1 MGTVDGTPP
10 TNHRKPSGAPFVDL
24 TRAVPSE
31 LDRLASNQH
40 ESPIL
45 PNPPYRDFRT
55 KIIETRFLEPRSL
68 FMIRTSCC
76 ANDRTDDVALSAD
89 ETTLG
94 GKTDFA
100 SSVDLP
106 RIESAVRE
114 ILIAIGEDPDRPG
127 LLDTPRRVASAY
139 EELFGG
145 IGVSPATHL
154 ARQFE
159 QDGEDPVIVTD
170 IAFTSMCEHH
180 LLPFSGVAH
189 IAYQPQHG
197 RVVGLSKLARTVEI
211 LARRPQQQER
221 LTRQIRLEIEKHL
234 DPAGVLV
241 MVEATHSCMQIR
253 GVKARGA
260 SMKTRSAG
268 GRWERDNATRRE
280 IQAMMAR
287 T

>member
-1 MGTVDGTPP
+1 
-10 TNHRKPSGAPFVDL
+10 
-24 TRAVPSE
+24 
-31 LDRLASNQH
+31 
-40 ESPIL
+40 
-45 PNPPYRDFRT
+45 
-55 KIIETRFLEPRSL
+55 
-68 FMIRTSCC
+68 MIRTSCC

-145 IGVSPATHL
+145 IGVSPATHH
-154 ARQFE
+154 ARQF
-159 QDGEDPVIVTD
+159 
-170 IAFTSMCEHH
+170 
-180 LLPFSGVAH
+180 
-189 IAYQPQHG
+189 QHG

>member
-1 MGTVDGTPP
+1 
-10 TNHRKPSGAPFVDL
+10 
-24 TRAVPSE
+24 
-31 LDRLASNQH
+31 
-40 ESPIL
+40 
-45 PNPPYRDFRT
+45 
-55 KIIETRFLEPRSL
+55 
-68 FMIRTSCC
+68 MIRTACC
-76 ANDRTDDVALSAD
+76 GNDRTNDDDHSSD
-89 ETTLG
+89 ETLRENTPEL
-94 GKTDFA
+94 A
-100 SSVDLP
+100 SHIDLP

-127 LLDTPRRVASAY
+127 LLDTPRRVAGAY
-139 EELFGG
+139 QELFGG
-145 IGVSPATHL
+145 IGVSPAPHL
-154 ARQFE
+154 ARQFA
-159 QDGEDPVIVTD
+159 QDGADPVMVTD

-221 LTRQIRLEIEKHL
+221 LTRQIRLEIEKNL

-241 MVEATHSCMQIR
+241 MIEATHSCMQIR

-280 IQAMMAR
+280 IQAMMAG
-287 T
+287 